1 MVIGLVNLIFKTF
14 LLERKMKKT
23 FTLKSLALS
32 LAVAGA
38 ASVAVV
44 PATSQAG
51 VSANA
56 GFVSTYVFRGALQTA
71 TEKGTASAG
80 LDYEHDSG
88 FYVGTWGS
96 SLDDSSNLEYDLYG
110 GWAGTV
116 SDFDLGVGA
125 TGYYY
130 TGKFSAGDAEKFEE
144 MNFSAGY
151 GPISIAYDNGT
162 TGIKGGSDT
171 WYTHKAISG
180 TYAGFTGT
188 YGLNE
193 AEASK
198 DMTYVQLDYGF
209 EIAKGF
215 DGTVSYIKAMDD
227 NLDGSG
233 NAIPDADYLILGV
246 TKSFDIM

>member
-1 MVIGLVNLIFKTF
+1 LFILIIGTRLAMSISKIIDYFKTF
-14 LLERKMKKT
+14 LWREKMKKT
-23 FTLKSLALS
+23 FKLKNLALS

-38 ASVAVV
+38 ASIAMV
-44 PATSQAG
+44 PAASQAG

-56 GFVSTYVFRGALQTA
+56 GLVSTYVFRGVLQTA
-71 TEKGTASAG
+71 TEKATASAG

-88 FYVGTWGS
+88 FYIGTWGS

-110 GWAGTV
+110 GWGGEFSGV
-116 SDFDLGVGA
+116 SVGLGA

-130 TGKFSAGDAEKFEE
+130 TDKDADTFEE
-144 MNFSAGY
+144 FNASLGY
-151 GPISIAYDNGT
+151 GPISIVYDNGT
-162 TGIKGGSDT
+162 TGIKDASDT

-180 TYAGFTGT
+180 EYAGFTGT

-193 AEASK
+193 AEGAE

-209 EIAKGF
+209 EITKGF
-215 DGTVSYIKAMDD
+215 DGAVSYIKAME
-227 NLDGSG
+227 DGSD
-233 NAIPDADYLILGV
+233 DADYLILGV